1 MTVTGVP
8 LWPGCAVMPPNL
20 ATGVAQSRTALAAF
34 FLLLLSTSIGVR
46 APAQPA
52 ADRAVVRR
60 GMTPAE
66 VRQILGPP
74 ARVARQILFRRHL
87 EQWIYDQPE
96 AARVEFNC
104 VRGEEPYVL
113 TVAHPAVP
121 AP

>member
-8 LWPGCAVMPPNL
+8 IRRRQGDVPPNL
-20 ATGVAQSRTALAAF
+20 ATGVAQSRTALAALV
-34 FLLLLSTSIGVR
+34 LLLGLSTAGVR
-46 APAQPA
+46 ATAQPA
-52 ADRAVVRR
+52 ADRTAVRR

-87 EQWIYDQPE
+87 EQWVYDQPE
-96 AARVEFNC
+96 AVRVEFNC

-113 TVAHPAVP
+113 TVTHAAGL